1 MTVSLE
7 LGQAGTDAL
16 AHDDDGVVIRLEA
29 PLLDLLM
36 DDVECSERR
45 RALLEH
51 PQHQPHHLALLRAV
65 LRRVTGDPTRVGLR
79 IEQPDRGV
87 EVIEIADDLPLFRPM
102 VFQHARKLGAL
113 LDQAGDGV
121 GSLGLG
127 VFHAEERSENNG
139 LVSPPLGVF
148 AT

>member
-1 MTVSLE
+1 
-7 LGQAGTDAL
+7 
-16 AHDDDGVVIRLEA
+16 
-29 PLLDLLM
+29 
-36 DDVECSERR
+36 
-45 RALLEH
+45 
-51 PQHQPHHLALLRAV
+51 
-65 LRRVTGDPTRVGLR
+65 
-79 IEQPDRGV
+79 
-87 EVIEIADDLPLFRPM
+87 M